1 MTASKK
7 KAPISFFNSRLI
19 SVISIALALYMMG
32 LFFIFG
38 LISKELSVYMKENIA
53 FSILLKEDIKEADI
67 RQMERQLNAQPFI
80 KSAKYISKEEAAREM
95 VAELGEDPQMFL
107 GINPFQASM
116 EVKLKSAYANPD
128 SLQQIEKKLTS
139 YTNVSELLYQK
150 DIMQVVNNNV
160 RRIGLVLFML
170 ITILVLISFVLIS
183 NTIRLLIY
191 SKRFLVYTMRL
202 VGATPAFIRRPFIRH
217 NIVSGLIAGVLAIMM
232 LMGTLYYL
240 EGELAGLEQILR
252 GEGLLIVYGA
262 VLVLGIVLAVL
273 AAWFAV
279 NRYMYMAVGKMYYI

>member
-183 NTIRLLIY
+183 NTVRLLIY

-202 VGATPAFIRRPFIRH
+202 VGATPAFIRRPFIRY

>member
-128 SLQQIEKKLTS
+128 SLLQIEKKLTS

-202 VGATPAFIRRPFIRH
+202 VGATPAFIRRPFIRY

>member
-107 GINPFQASM
+107 GINPFQASI

-202 VGATPAFIRRPFIRH
+202 VGATPAFIRRPFIRY

>member
-150 DIMQVVNNNV
+150 DIMLVVNNNV

-202 VGATPAFIRRPFIRH
+202 VGATPAFIRRPFIRY

>member
-191 SKRFLVYTMRL
+191 SRRFLVYTMRL
-202 VGATPAFIRRPFIRH
+202 VGATPAFIRRPFIRY

>member
-202 VGATPAFIRRPFIRH
+202 VGATPAFIRRPFIRY

-252 GEGLLIVYGA
+252 GEGLIIVYGA

>member
-107 GINPFQASM
+107 GINPFQASI

-128 SLQQIEKKLTS
+128 SLLQIEKKLTS

-150 DIMQVVNNNV
+150 DIMQVVNNNI

-202 VGATPAFIRRPFIRH
+202 VGATPAFIRRPFIRY

-279 NRYMYMAVGKMYYI
+279 NRYRYMAVGKMYYI

>member
-95 VAELGEDPQMFL
+95 VAELGENPQMFL

-202 VGATPAFIRRPFIRH
+202 VGATPAFIRRPFIRY

-252 GEGLLIVYGA
+252 DEGLLVVYGA
-262 VLVLGIVLAVL
+262 VLVLGVVLSVL

-279 NRYMYMAVGKMYYI
+279 NRYLYMARGKMYYI

>member
-107 GINPFQASM
+107 GINPFQASI

-128 SLQQIEKKLTS
+128 SLLQIEKKLTS

-150 DIMQVVNNNV
+150 DIMQVVNNNI

-202 VGATPAFIRRPFIRH
+202 VGATPAFIRRPFIRY

>member
-139 YTNVSELLYQK
+139 YTNVLELLYQK

-202 VGATPAFIRRPFIRH
+202 VGATPAFIRRPFIRY

>member
-202 VGATPAFIRRPFIRH
+202 VGATPAFIRQPFIRY

>member
-1 MTASKK
+1 
-7 KAPISFFNSRLI
+7 
-19 SVISIALALYMMG
+19 
-32 LFFIFG
+32 
-38 LISKELSVYMKENIA
+38 
-53 FSILLKEDIKEADI
+53 
-67 RQMERQLNAQPFI
+67 
-80 KSAKYISKEEAAREM
+80 M

-202 VGATPAFIRRPFIRH
+202 VGATPAFIRRPFIR
-217 NIVSGLIAGVLAIMM
+217 
-232 LMGTLYYL
+232 
-240 EGELAGLEQILR
+240 R
-252 GEGLLIVYGA
+252 
-262 VLVLGIVLAVL
+262 
-273 AAWFAV
+273 
-279 NRYMYMAVGKMYYI
+279 

>member
-107 GINPFQASM
+107 GFNPFA
-116 EVKLKSAYANPD
+116 ER
-128 SLQQIEKKLTS
+128 
-139 YTNVSELLYQK
+139 SEE
-150 DIMQVVNNNV
+150 
-160 RRIGLVLFML
+160 RR
-170 ITILVLISFVLIS
+170 
-183 NTIRLLIY
+183 
-191 SKRFLVYTMRL
+191 
-202 VGATPAFIRRPFIRH
+202 
-217 NIVSGLIAGVLAIMM
+217 
-232 LMGTLYYL
+232 
-240 EGELAGLEQILR
+240 
-252 GEGLLIVYGA
+252 
-262 VLVLGIVLAVL
+262 
-273 AAWFAV
+273 
-279 NRYMYMAVGKMYYI
+279 VGKECRSRWSPYH

>member
-191 SKRFLVYTMRL
+191 SKRFLVYTMWL
-202 VGATPAFIRRPFIRH
+202 VGATPAFIRRPFIRY

>member
-202 VGATPAFIRRPFIRH
+202 VGATPAFIRRPFIRY

-273 AAWFAV
+273 AAWFAI

>member
-160 RRIGLVLFML
+160 RRIGLVLFIL

-202 VGATPAFIRRPFIRH
+202 VGATPAFIRRPFIRY

-262 VLVLGIVLAVL
+262 VLVLGVVLSVL

-279 NRYMYMAVGKMYYI
+279 NRYLYMARGKMYYI

>member
-107 GINPFQASM
+107 GLNPFQASM

-202 VGATPAFIRRPFIRH
+202 VGATPAFIRRPFIRY

>member
-202 VGATPAFIRRPFIRH
+202 VGATPAFFRRPFIRY

>member
-150 DIMQVVNNNV
+150 DIMQVVNNNI

-202 VGATPAFIRRPFIRH
+202 VGATPAFIRRPFIRY
-217 NIVSGLIAGVLAIMM
+217 NIVSGLIAGILAIMM

-252 GEGLLIVYGA
+252 DEGLLVVYGA
-262 VLVLGIVLAVL
+262 VLVLGVVLSVL

-279 NRYMYMAVGKMYYI
+279 NRYLYMARGKMYYI

>member
-116 EVKLKSAYANPD
+116 EVQLKSAYANPD

-202 VGATPAFIRRPFIRH
+202 VGATPAFIRRPFIRY
-217 NIVSGLIAGVLAIMM
+217 NIVSGLIAGVLA
-232 LMGTLYYL
+232 LSG
-240 EGELAGLEQILR
+240 R
-252 GEGLLIVYGA
+252 
-262 VLVLGIVLAVL
+262 
-273 AAWFAV
+273 
-279 NRYMYMAVGKMYYI
+279 